1 MNLRVGNI
9 LKTKRYKVMERVI
22 VEQLEEG
29 NFSLYNEAGQMIE
42 EGFNSQVEA
51 EEFAKDCGFEIVK
64 SFFI

>member
-1 MNLRVGNI
+1 
-9 LKTKRYKVMERVI
+9 MERVI

-29 NFSLYNEAGQMIE
+29 SFSLYNEAGQMIE